1 MNRQFFKILPV
12 SAMVLALAACSS
24 SDKTYSPKFLQ
35 SKKQPLKWEVFE
47 GNARTKKLAS
57 QLVDQYAQDIFN
69 GSNARGMAMVVID
82 NNQAVYRS
90 FGETRPGNGIRPKP
104 DSVIRIASLT
114 KLMTGEIMIK
124 LEEDKVLRSTDPLQD
139 YSYYGVRVPQYS
151 PLQPIRL
158 FHLASHTSGL
168 PREQPG
174 GQWGRP
180 VFVWPTQANR
190 WTWLKTAQ
198 LDVSPGTTVS
208 YSNLA
213 YDLLA
218 DALAKAA
225 GKPYTRLLH
234 DKITGPYYMKDTTL
248 TPSRS
253 QCARL
258 MESDKS
264 CPCLNTVAAAGSG
277 GIYSTPRDM
286 QRWMQQFLSS
296 DSQLRKQTASRE
308 QGVYFKR
315 SALASIKGMDVAG
328 QADGIGL
335 GWVYMNSRGDVPGIY
350 QKTGGGG
357 GFNTYMAMI
366 PEQNIG
372 VFVVITRKQRSKFSS
387 VTTGVNQLV
396 TALSRNHKQV

>member
-1 MNRQFFKILPV
+1 MNKLLFKIFPV
-12 SAMVLALAACSS
+12 SAMMLALAACSS
-24 SDKTYSPKFLQ
+24 SDKIYSIKFLQ
-35 SKKQPLKWEVFE
+35 PKKQPLKWEVFE

-57 QLVDQYAQDIFN
+57 QLVDQYARDIFN
-69 GSNARGMAMVVID
+69 GSNAQGMAMVVVD
-82 NNQAVYRS
+82 NNQVVYRS
-90 FGETRPGNGIRPKP
+90 FGETRPGSGIRPKP

-114 KLMTGEIMIK
+114 KLMTSEIMIK

-139 YSYYGVRVPQYS
+139 YSYYGVKVPQYS
-151 PLQPIRL
+151 SLQPIRL

-174 GQWGRP
+174 GKWGRP

-190 WTWLKTAQ
+190 WTWLQTAQ
-198 LDVSPGTTVS
+198 LDIPPGTTAS

-218 DALAKAA
+218 DALSKAA
-225 GKPYTRLLH
+225 GKPYTRLLY
-234 DKITGPYYMKDTTL
+234 DKITGPYFMKDTTL

-258 MESDKS
+258 MESYKPS
-264 CPCLNTVAAAGSG
+264 PCVNTVAAAGSG
-277 GIYSTPRDM
+277 GVYSTPKDM

-296 DSQLRKQTASRE
+296 NSQLRKQTASRE

-315 SALASIKGMDVAG
+315 SDLAAIKGIDVAG
-328 QADGIGL
+328 QADGLGL
-335 GWVYMNSRGDVPGIY
+335 GWVYMSTRGDTPNIY

-357 GFNTYMAMI
+357 GFNTYIAMI

-372 VFVVITRKQRSKFSS
+372 VFVVITRKQHSKFSS

-396 TALSRNHKQV
+396 AALSRNHNQA